1 MKKIEEIAQK
11 LNLKEENIEKYGNY
25 KAKINYQNEN
35 LKGKLILVT
44 SVSPT
49 TYGEGKTTMSLG
61 LNDAFRKLNKNSV
74 AVLREPSLGPVFG
87 IKGGATGGGMAKV
100 VPENDINLH
109 FTGDMHAITSANNL
123 LSAAIDNH
131 IYQGNEKSFI
141 Q

>member
-49 TYGEGKTTMSLG
+49 TYGEG
-61 LNDAFRKLNKNSV
+61 NNHV
-74 AVLREPSLGPVFG
+74 ARF
-87 IKGGATGGGMAKV
+87 K
-100 VPENDINLH
+100 
-109 FTGDMHAITSANNL
+109 
-123 LSAAIDNH
+123 
-131 IYQGNEKSFI
+131 
-141 Q
+141 